1 MLFDEERVHGESGVD
16 TIGDIGHFGHLFE
29 HDGIVDGFGRSLAP
43 SKRSVVLT
51 RTAGVSIGFKPS
63 KRL

>member
-43 SKRSVVLT
+43 SKRSVV
-51 RTAGVSIGFKPS
+51 F
-63 KRL
+63 